1 MDLSTVLG
9 VALAWLFVGTAIYL
23 GADGKAA
30 ALIDPTSFLVVL
42 GGCIAATMAA
52 FPFSDLKRLPKV
64 LMKTVFW
71 KSTDV
76 QEIIDQALEL
86 HTISRKGGKKDVDEA
101 CKRPGVYPFL
111 SECVE
116 FAVNQNE
123 TSTVEAQLNCRLDA
137 ITIRH
142 ETGKSMVESMAKSA
156 PAFGMIGTLIGLV
169 FMMISMN
176 PQDPNSFSSV
186 GAGMAVALLTTLYGA
201 MFANMICNPLADKL
215 GRRSAEEQFCNTIS
229 MQAALMIL
237 EGASR
242 QEISDRLFAWTT
254 NQDLTKKAA

>member
-1 MDLSTVLG
+1 M
-9 VALAWLFVGTAIYL
+9 
-23 GADGKAA
+23 
-30 ALIDPTSFLVVL
+30 
-42 GGCIAATMAA
+42 
-52 FPFSDLKRLPKV
+52 
-64 LMKTVFW
+64 
-71 KSTDV
+71 
-76 QEIIDQALEL
+76 
-86 HTISRKGGKKDVDEA
+86 
-101 CKRPGVYPFL
+101 YPFL
-111 SECVE
+111 SECVV
-116 FAVNQNE
+116 FAANE
-123 TSTVEAQLNCRLDA
+123 TESSTVEAQLNRRLDA

-215 GRRSAEEQFCNTIS
+215 GRRSAEEQFCNAIA

-237 EGASR
+237 EGVRPS
-242 QEISDRLFAWTT
+242 EFSDRLLAWTPG
-254 NQDLTKKAA
+254 QEPEKKAA